1 MKTYKK
7 NAVIIGALFI
17 FTMLSGMIDAY
28 FVAPE
33 LKNSI
38 TNILLNNELILTGVF
53 SILIMAIGIL
63 FIATTFYPVIK
74 RENETIALT
83 YVIFRAIECVLL
95 ITGSISYLYIISL
108 GSVYADG
115 SNISQ
120 YAIDI
125 ALALKIKYYS
135 YQIAMIVLGLGS
147 LFLCYSLYT
156 SRLIPIFLSV
166 WGGIGY
172 VFLFLSAFFD
182 ICGLIDTT
190 KGIGAV
196 FYVPGG
202 LWELLVF
209 PIWLFIKG
217 FNTSN
222 IDIRQ
227 ND

>member
-1 MKTYKK
+1 
-7 NAVIIGALFI
+7 
-17 FTMLSGMIDAY
+17 
-28 FVAPE
+28 
-33 LKNSI
+33 
-38 TNILLNNELILTGVF
+38 
-53 SILIMAIGIL
+53 MAIGIL
-63 FIATTFYPVIK
+63 FIAITFYPVIK

-83 YVIFRAIECVLL
+83 YVIFRAIECILL
-95 ITGSISYLYIISL
+95 IIGSLSYLYIISL
-108 GSVYADG
+108 GSVYSDG
-115 SNISQ
+115 TNISQ

-156 SRLIPIFLSV
+156 SRLIPRFLSV

-172 VFLFLSAFFD
+172 VFLFSSAVFD

-196 FYVPGG
+196 FYAPGG
-202 LWELLVF
+202 LWELIVF
-209 PIWLFIKG
+209 PLWLFIKG

-222 IDIRQ
+222 NDIRQ
-227 ND
+227 NN